1 MTFARLTRLRPP
13 ALAALRRLSTSA
25 AGAARAAP
33 AESSTKRVAGAVFFS
48 GIVGTTA
55 YLGWWQIHRYQWKV
69 DLVQQRAEI
78 VGADPKPLAEL
89 LVAAELLRGDAA
101 ALDAAVKDGLEFG
114 RVVCEGEFDHA
125 KQILLGPRS
134 PPPGVKLGGGPAG
147 AAGTT
152 GWDVVTPLRC
162 ADGTSVMVNRGW
174 VPRDD
179 VGALGQP
186 AGVQSVHGVLKR
198 GESPNKY
205 AQNDPAAR
213 KYVWLDLPTMAA
225 SAGAAPLLVV
235 AAARSFGQAPA
246 KTKTKAWPME
256 RPLESFL
263 EFYTPPSTHLTY
275 AATWCT
281 LTVAGTFMTYKLF
294 RRGPR

>member
-1 MTFARLTRLRPP
+1 MLVGSLRRLRLP
-13 ALAALRRLSTSA
+13 ALGALRRLSTST
-25 AGAARAAP
+25 AGAARAAAAP
-33 AESSTKRVAGAVFFS
+33 ESSTTRVVGAVLFS
-48 GIVGTTA
+48 GVVGTTA
-55 YLGWWQIHRYQWKV
+55 YLGAWQLNRYQWKLE
-69 DLVQQRAEI
+69 LVQQRTEK
-78 VGADPKPLAEL
+78 VGADPRPLAEL
-89 LVAAELLRGDAA
+89 LGVGELQRGDAA
-101 ALDAAVKDGLEFG
+101 ALDATVKDRLEFG

-125 KQILLGPRS
+125 KQMLLGPRS
-134 PPPGVKLGGGPAG
+134 APPGVKLGGGGPAG
-147 AAGTT
+147 APTQS

-162 ADGTSVMVNRGW
+162 ADGTSVLVNRGW

-186 AGVQSVHGVLKR
+186 AGVQAVHGVLRR

-205 AQNDPAAR
+205 AQNDTVAR

-225 SAGAAPLLVV
+225 SADAAPLLVV

-246 KTKTKAWPME
+246 NAKAWPME

-263 EFYTPPSTHLTY
+263 DFYVQPSTHLVY

-281 LTVAGTFMTYKLF
+281 LTVAGTFMTYKRF
-294 RRGPR
+294 KR